1 MFLSS
6 PKNIP
11 SKSRSSS
18 KKMLHAELQEEE
30 EFQEADILWPD
41 AADFKESPRL
51 YFSQIGIDD
60 DGDSSSSEHQAPL
73 KQQVRQKASSPIDI
87 PGQKKV
93 VGATAVRGTEAQ
105 PAGSSKFSASHAGDV
120 GAGST
125 VIGSHVLMPPHVIV
139 DRRAKR
145 DKALMMMLIVPSGRA
160 RARKMRE

>member
-1 MFLSS
+1 
-6 PKNIP
+6 
-11 SKSRSSS
+11 
-18 KKMLHAELQEEE
+18 MLHAELQEEE

-73 KQQVRQKASSPIDI
+73 KLQVRQKASSPIDI
-87 PGQKKV
+87 PGRKKV
-93 VGATAVRGTEAQ
+93 VDGATAARGTGAQ

-145 DKALMMMLIVPSGRA
+145 DKAMMMMLIVPSGRA